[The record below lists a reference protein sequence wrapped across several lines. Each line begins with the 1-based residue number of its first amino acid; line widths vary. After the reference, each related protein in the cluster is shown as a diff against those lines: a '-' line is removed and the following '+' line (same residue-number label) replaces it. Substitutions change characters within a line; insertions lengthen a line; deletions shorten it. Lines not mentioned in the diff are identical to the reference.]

1 MVVRFKGITA
11 VLVFFLGILMPL
23 STLAQVR
30 SQRSTIEK
38 HIKILNDKLKLNGG
52 QFKKI
57 KFILED
63 QLEETAI
70 ARNENRG
77 NSQAAD
83 EALEEIRK
91 NTDNKIKSILNEKQ
105 LEAYDKIIEEREVQ
119 TKKQV
124 NDNNN

>member
-1 MVVRFKGITA
+1 MIVHIKRITA
-11 VLVFFLGILMPL
+11 ALVLFLGILMPL
-23 STLAQVR
+23 SSLAQVR
-30 SQRSTIEK
+30 SQRSSIEK

-70 ARNENRG
+70 AINENRG

-83 EALEEIRK
+83 VALKEITK

-124 NDNNN
+124 KDGNN